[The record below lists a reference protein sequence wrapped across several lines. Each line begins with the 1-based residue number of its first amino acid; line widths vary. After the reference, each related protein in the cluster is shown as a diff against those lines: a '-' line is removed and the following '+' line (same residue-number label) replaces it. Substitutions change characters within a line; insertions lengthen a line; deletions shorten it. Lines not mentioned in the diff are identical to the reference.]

1 MFIFPIHIFG
11 INFTGVHKTIFRQNR
26 KVKGENMIKG
36 VNRQV
41 VEVRE
46 TGCDYFERIIFF
58 VKPEYAS
65 LSEGKIRERAS
76 LIAGGTPLP
85 PPTKTKSNGLTG
97 ILKIL
102 LGTLCGLAAGLA
114 IAYLIK

>member
-1 MFIFPIHIFG
+1 
-11 INFTGVHKTIFRQNR
+11 
-26 KVKGENMIKG
+26 MIKG

-46 TGCDYFERIIFF
+46 TGCDYFEKIIFF

-76 LIAGGTPLP
+76 LIAGDTPLP
-85 PPTKTKSNGLTG
+85 PPTKTSGNRLTG
-97 ILKIL
+97 VLKIL
-102 LGTLCGLAAGLA
+102 LASLSGLAAGLTLA
-114 IAYLIK
+114 FLFR

>member
-1 MFIFPIHIFG
+1 
-11 INFTGVHKTIFRQNR
+11 
-26 KVKGENMIKG
+26 MIKG

-58 VKPEYAS
+58 VKPEYAA

-76 LIAGGTPLP
+76 LIAGETPLP
-85 PPTKTKSNGLTG
+85 PPTKAPDKSMTQV
-97 ILKIL
+97 LKIL

-114 IAYLIK
+114 IAFIIR

>member
-1 MFIFPIHIFG
+1 
-11 INFTGVHKTIFRQNR
+11 
-26 KVKGENMIKG
+26 MIKG

-58 VKPEYAS
+58 VKPEYAA

-85 PPTKTKSNGLTG
+85 PPTKTKDNRLTD

-102 LGTLCGLAAGLA
+102 LGTLCGLAAGIA
-114 IAYLIK
+114 IAFLLK

>member
-1 MFIFPIHIFG
+1 
-11 INFTGVHKTIFRQNR
+11 
-26 KVKGENMIKG
+26 MIKG

-85 PPTKTKSNGLTG
+85 PPTKTKDSRLTNV
-97 ILKIL
+97 LKIL
-102 LGTLCGLAAGLA
+102 LGTLSGLAVGLA
-114 IAYLIK
+114 VSFLLK

>member
-1 MFIFPIHIFG
+1 
-11 INFTGVHKTIFRQNR
+11 
-26 KVKGENMIKG
+26 MIKG

-58 VKPEYAS
+58 VKPEYAA

-85 PPTKTKSNGLTG
+85 PPTKAKTDSLTG
-97 ILKIL
+97 ILKVA
-102 LGTLCGLAAGLA
+102 LGVLCGLAAGIA
-114 IAYLIK
+114 ISFLIKH

>member
-1 MFIFPIHIFG
+1 
-11 INFTGVHKTIFRQNR
+11 
-26 KVKGENMIKG
+26 MIKG

-58 VKPEYAS
+58 VKPEYAC

-76 LIAGGTPLP
+76 LIAGGTTLP
-85 PPTKTKSNGLTG
+85 PPTKIKDNRLTG
-97 ILKIL
+97 ILKIIL
-102 LGTLCGLAAGLA
+102 ATLCGLATG
-114 IAYLIK
+114 IALSVIIR